1 MKKRKKAGDEDYDVE
16 ARGSIADMANFVIP
30 TTEATPKVVLDILAK
45 EVKLTEWLNGLSRTD
60 AEKLQSLVE
69 KFDASKHI
77 LSDTA
82 IRAYASMFDE
92 MKEADNIL

>member
-1 MKKRKKAGDEDYDVE
+1 MNKRKKGDDGENDVDV
-16 ARGSIADMANFVIP
+16 RGSIADMANFVIP

-45 EVKLTEWLNGLSRTD
+45 DVKMTDFLNGLSRTD
-60 AEKLQSLVE
+60 AEKLQSLAE
-69 KFDASKHI
+69 KFSASRSI

>member
-1 MKKRKKAGDEDYDVE
+1 LSKRKKAGDESE
-16 ARGSIADMANFVIP
+16 NEKSGSIADMANFVIP
-30 TTEATPKVVLDILAK
+30 TTEATPKIVGDIVAK
-45 EVKLTEWLNGLSRTD
+45 EVKLTEWLSSLSRTD
-60 AEKLQSLVE
+60 AEKLQSLAE
-69 KFDASKHI
+69 KFSASRSI